1 MEPKTGSMKR
11 SIKYINL
18 QPQSNLEA
26 RCKQVTAV
34 LPDHWRRV
42 STFQSFRPA
51 DPETYTWQ
59 KYYKKNKKN
68 YRPTYLMN
76 IDTKILKMLLN

>member
-34 LPDHWRRV
+34 LPDH
-42 STFQSFRPA
+42 
-51 DPETYTWQ
+51 
-59 KYYKKNKKN
+59 
-68 YRPTYLMN
+68 
-76 IDTKILKMLLN
+76 